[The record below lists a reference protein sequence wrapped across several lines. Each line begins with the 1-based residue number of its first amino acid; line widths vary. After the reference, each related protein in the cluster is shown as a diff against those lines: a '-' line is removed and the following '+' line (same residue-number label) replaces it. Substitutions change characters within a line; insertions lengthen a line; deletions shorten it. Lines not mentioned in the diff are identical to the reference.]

1 MKISSLDINFQSNP
15 ELTTNRSSL
24 YNFKLMILKKCSY
37 NEGTCK
43 VQNKIEMKR
52 NKKGKL
58 PKQNRN
64 ETKIKRNQNETKRHL
79 QKRNKI
85 KSSKM
90 KPSH

>member
-1 MKISSLDINFQSNP
+1 
-15 ELTTNRSSL
+15 
-24 YNFKLMILKKCSY
+24 
-37 NEGTCK
+37 
-43 VQNKIEMKR
+43 MKR
-52 NKKGKL
+52 KL

-90 KPSH
+90 KPSL